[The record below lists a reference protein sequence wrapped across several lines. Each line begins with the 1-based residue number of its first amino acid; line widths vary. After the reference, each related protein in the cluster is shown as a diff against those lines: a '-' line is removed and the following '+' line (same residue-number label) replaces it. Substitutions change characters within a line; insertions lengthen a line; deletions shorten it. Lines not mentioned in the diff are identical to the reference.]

1 MKKILFGIIVTILL
15 ISMFGCY
22 DGETRTTTDAKIQKQ
37 QEVQQAELNN
47 QIGLPDIVNWAEKKN
62 MKYIYELRDRT
73 DLICYLYTKS
83 EITGKYIYE
92 GECMGYGIP
101 YSTQYSNPE
110 KVVNHEEVLNEGLID
125 EPTGNLPQC
134 EPNGLFMPT
143 SSSAT
148 WVIRLSDKGEPKV
161 EYYEP
166 TIVVSPTKKPA
177 RLCEPWS
184 LPENY

>member
-1 MKKILFGIIVTILL
+1 MKKNIIMVIVILAILTILVSCNDVSDVKSNVD
-15 ISMFGCY
+15 I
-22 DGETRTTTDAKIQKQ
+22 KQ
-37 QEVQQAELNN
+37 QKAQEMQQNDVNN
-47 QIGLPDIVNWAEKKN
+47 QIGLPDIVNWSEKKN

-83 EITGKYIYE
+83 EVTGKYIYE

-110 KVVNHEEVLNEGLID
+110 KYGQVDGGEYGAIN
-125 EPTGNLPQC
+125 PYTMPQA
-134 EPNGLFMPT
+134 EPNGMFMPT

-148 WVIRLSDKGEPKV
+148 WVIRLSDDGKPQV

-166 TIVVSPTKKPA
+166 TIVVSPTKKDK
-177 RLCEPWS
+177 RLCEDWS